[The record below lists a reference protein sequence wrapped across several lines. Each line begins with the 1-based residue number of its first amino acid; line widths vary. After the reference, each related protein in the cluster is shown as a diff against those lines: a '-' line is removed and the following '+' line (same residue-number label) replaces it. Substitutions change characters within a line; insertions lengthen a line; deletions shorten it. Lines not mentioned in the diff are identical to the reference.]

1 MARVESEKVVER
13 RKVAVASAPR
23 SGYVRAMRLYS
34 GKVPAIAAE
43 VTRALLAGKD
53 IESATP
59 KEVEADIAS
68 VLTQYLADEK
78 AVNERA
84 KDLIERTGKS
94 QADYSRLRA
103 LAAEERGIKLG
114 DEALDYVLDQIV
126 SILMHSDHVEEVFSA
141 DVDLRRK
148 MAPIFKRHMEVDA
161 NIDAEV
167 RAHIRNLREG
177 TPAWEIEYERVL
189 DQIKRR
195 KGL

>member
-103 LAAEERGIKLG
+103 LAAEER
-114 DEALDYVLDQIV
+114 DQDWGR
-126 SILMHSDHVEEVFSA
+126 SARLRPRSDR
-141 DVDLRRK
+141 L
-148 MAPIFKRHMEVDA
+148 
-161 NIDAEV
+161 NIDALGPCRGGVLGGCRPTPQDGTNIQETHGS
-167 RAHIRNLREG
+167 RREHRRGGPSAHPEPSGGN
-177 TPAWEIEYERVL
+177 PRV
-189 DQIKRR
+189 
-195 KGL
+195 GN